1 MKKLALLA
9 SSATLA
15 AAVSLPTQ
23 AEVSANAGFV
33 SDYYFRG
40 ANLGDGGVY
49 GGLDYEQ
56 GGFFAGT
63 WWIDDGTEGND
74 GLETDFYLGYGMEH
88 GDSFAWSV
96 AYNRYEYTYTS
107 DFEHEIV
114 LGLGFGPVS
123 FELVKGVDDD
133 EANTYVTDDAGTVV
147 LDADGMAILVRE
159 DQEDY
164 TVFTASFEHGAFGV
178 TVGYYEMDDVDDSE
192 YTWLEGSFG
201 GEIVAG
207 VEGSINL
214 GIKSD
219 EEEGGDEGYMYLDIS
234 KSFDL

>member
-63 WWIDDGTEGND
+63 WWIDDGTGYIYTLNEGQR
-74 GLETDFYLGYGMEH
+74 
-88 GDSFAWSV
+88 V
-96 AYNRYEYTYTS
+96 EY
-107 DFEHEIV
+107 
-114 LGLGFGPVS
+114 
-123 FELVKGVDDD
+123 ELVSERNGKQAADNVRLVD
-133 EANTYVTDDAGTVV
+133 
-147 LDADGMAILVRE
+147 
-159 DQEDY
+159 
-164 TVFTASFEHGAFGV
+164 
-178 TVGYYEMDDVDDSE
+178 
-192 YTWLEGSFG
+192 
-201 GEIVAG
+201 
-207 VEGSINL
+207 
-214 GIKSD
+214 
-219 EEEGGDEGYMYLDIS
+219 
-234 KSFDL
+234 